1 MMNVIYW
8 RSLVWKKFREIGWNP
23 SLAPSD
29 VKNMEKIKVLKKEPL
44 RSKLNKKI
52 TEFPPTNYYYYY
64 TQF

>member
-29 VKNMEKIKVLKKEPL
+29 VKNMEKIKVLKKEPP
-44 RSKLNKKI
+44 KKQI
-52 TEFPPTNYYYYY
+52 EQKNYRIPPD
-64 TQF
+64 